1 MQPALK
7 VVPSVFTPAHPMPPE
22 LLRPLFNGTV
32 SAGHSGFASPSQGY
46 EQQTL
51 DLNQRFVTNSP
62 ATYYFTVK
70 GNSMNKARVYD
81 GDLAIVDA
89 SVTPKSSDIVVV
101 EVEGEWMVK
110 RLYKRGTVVKLLPD
124 SDDPSHK
131 PVVLSEGQELVVFGV
146 VKYVIAKPV

>member
-1 MQPALK
+1 MQLALK
-7 VVPSVFTPAHPMPPE
+7 VIPSAFTPAHPMPPE

-32 SAGHSGFASPSQGY
+32 SAGHSGFASPADAYLQPK
-46 EQQTL
+46 L
-51 DLNQRFVTNSP
+51 DLNQRFVTNTP

-89 SVTPKSSDIVVV
+89 SVTPKSSDIVVA

-110 RLYKRGTVVKLLPD
+110 RLYKRGSVIKLLPD

-131 PVVLSEGQELVVFGV
+131 PVVFSDGQELRVFGV